1 MKNIS
6 LFDYEPVKKTSR
18 ARFFEEIEPHLPLD
32 EWMSMI
38 APIYHVE
45 TKYGG
50 RPPKPLDIMLRTLL
64 VQDFYSLSDEA
75 CEDALWDIISV
86 RKFVGITAANESDI
100 PDKSTICRFRN
111 LLIQNGIQQKIFN
124 QVVSSLTTKG
134 LIMKKGS
141 IVDSSIVESST
152 SKRNKDKACDPD
164 SAWTKKAGN
173 YKHGY
178 KSHIA
183 VDSDSGLVTSNQTTP
198 ANVHDVNIGNNLL
211 SGEEEAVYGDSG
223 YLGLENHRNAL
234 SSKKYRIM
242 QRPSQ
247 IDKLPENQQEQAKQR
262 QHAIASVRAK
272 VEHVFATI
280 KRLFGWRRT
289 RYRGLEKNAAKL
301 NMLLALSNLW
311 KASRISKTA

>member
-6 LFDYEPVKKTSR
+6 LFDYEPAKKTSR
-18 ARFFEEIEPHLPLD
+18 AKFFEEIEPHIPFT
-32 EWMSMI
+32 EWTELI
-38 APIYHVE
+38 APVYHVE

-64 VQDFYSLSDEA
+64 VQEFYSLSDEA

-111 LLIQNGIQQKIFN
+111 LLIKHGMQQKIFD
-124 QVVSSLTTKG
+124 QVVSSLTAKG

-141 IVDSSIVESST
+141 IIDSSIIENST
-152 SKRNKDKACDPD
+152 SKRNKDNACDPD

-178 KSHIA
+178 KAHIA
-183 VDSDSGLVTSNQTTP
+183 ADSDSGLVTSNQTTP
-198 ANVHDVNIGNNLL
+198 ANVHDVNVGNNLL
-211 SGEEEAVYGDSG
+211 SGDEEAVYGDSG

-234 SSKKYRIM
+234 SAKKYRIM

-247 IDKLPENQQEQAKQR
+247 IAKLPENQQKQAKQR
-262 QHAIASVRAK
+262 QHTIASIRAK

-289 RYRGLEKNAAKL
+289 RYRGIEKNAAKL
-301 NMLLALSNLW
+301 NMLFALSNLW
-311 KASRISKTA
+311 KASRIAKIA